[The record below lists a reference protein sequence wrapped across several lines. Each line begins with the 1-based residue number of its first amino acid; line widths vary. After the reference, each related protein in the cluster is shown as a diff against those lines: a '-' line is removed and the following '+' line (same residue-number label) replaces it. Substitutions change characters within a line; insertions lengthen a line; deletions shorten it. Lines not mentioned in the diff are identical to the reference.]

1 MEDFLKKISQIFNFT
16 KNPRIKFLGIFLMIF
31 SFVGETILRKL
42 SHSWAEKILTLIGG
56 EILIPGT
63 LIEKIFS
70 IGAPIIIVY
79 IPITIFIWIII
90 KDGLQKIDW
99 LVVPI
104 LIGILI
110 KASVY
115 GILSFRYRYG
125 EFWQLTQNDVSG
137 TLLWFFIF
145 LFLFSGLIGLLIWF
159 KEIS

>member
-115 GILSFRYRYG
+115 GILSFRHKAG

>member
-1 MEDFLKKISQIFNFT
+1 MENFLKKISQIFNFT

-125 EFWQLTQNDVSG
+125 EFWQLTQNDVSE

>member
-1 MEDFLKKISQIFNFT
+1 MVTSQIKNLISKVI
-16 KNPRIKFLGIFLMIF
+16 KNPRIKALGVFLMIF
-31 SFVGETILRKL
+31 SFVAETILRKL
-42 SHSWAEKILTLIGG
+42 SHFLADRILALLGG
-56 EILIPGT
+56 EIFIPGT

-70 IGAPIIIVY
+70 IGAPIIIAY
-79 IPITIFIWIII
+79 IPITIFIWVII

-115 GILSFRYRYG
+115 GILSFRHKAG
-125 EFWQLTQNDVSG
+125 EFWQLTQVDVSG
-137 TLLWFFIF
+137 NILWFLII
-145 LFLFSGLIGLLIWF
+145 LFLLSSLIGFIVWF